1 MAAPKKAA
9 KFFKNAVFWAPL
21 RLAPSRNLS
30 PYIAPLL
37 LVLYAAWGFYTLPD
51 FGVHLDELT
60 QRTIGMENNR
70 FLSGRVGF
78 DKVNEHGL
86 FGPIWES
93 FCYLAE
99 QIYFPGTMRFKIL
112 LHRALLWSV
121 FMLAMVSLYR
131 FAQRKIAQFEFTAFP
146 KWLPQAHAKDIVALL
161 PVAFI
166 LLWPRIFA
174 DAHYNS
180 KDVLFLAFQVWVLIG
195 LDKIWVASVRTEQ
208 SSVSGGHFAVGKGNA
223 TEIISGAAVGENA
236 TKNTHQNIA
245 LQPSNAKIFWQK
257 TWPWL
262 LLGISCSIRF
272 SGFMI
277 AGFAALVSFIQWRNN
292 GWKWQ
297 IKQLLFAVFTTVVGY
312 VAFYPYLWFTG
323 ISGFAHIWQFVSQN
337 PWPHATLVDGQWVN
351 QPLSPQPWNYLLIWI
366 QYTLGE
372 WQWIVIVC
380 ALCLWLNKRVQR
392 LSPGNK
398 EGLKNFNASAAEI
411 ATSAEGNTITERGN
425 ATSETELAASAGDNA
440 TLAGGGITTEREI
453 ATSESSKKTRVK
465 AEVEASSGAN
475 LLLKA
480 MAYTHQIPAWRLFLW
495 LMLFG
500 FFGYSIALKPVIYN
514 GWRHLYFLI
523 LPISLLSSFAVVSH
537 WKSLQKGKNAMLAI
551 LLLPAFWM
559 IWQLV
564 EPQKITN
571 QTLESGEEIRTI
583 LSGFVSCATDF
594 NELQLN
600 NFSLDY
606 WQHTTLQ
613 AYQYLLNKYP
623 SDTIVIGGKGES
635 LWLNYLLLPEAQQ
648 KRIRFDDFWQM
659 GLKVGELPNW
669 ASTVNP
675 DPKSASTNRW
685 DEVANYRCFVL
696 DFQEEGKFAAENI
709 TKEKTANWYLEC
721 QLHRQRNVL
730 WRLYQVN

>member
-21 RLAPSRNLS
+21 RLAPSQNLS

-37 LVLYAAWGFYTLPD
+37 LLVYAAWGFYTLPD

-93 FCYLAE
+93 ICYLAE

-131 FAQRKIAQFEFTAFP
+131 FAQRKIAQFQLAALP
-146 KWLPQAHAKDIVALL
+146 KWMPQANVNDIIALL

-180 KDVLFLAFQVWVLIG
+180 KDVLFLALQVWVLIG
-195 LDKIWVASVRTEQ
+195 LDKIWVASVRIEQ
-208 SSVSGGHFAVGKGNA
+208 SSASGGHFTVAKGKAN
-223 TEIISGAAVGENA
+223 EIISGVEVGENA
-236 TKNTHQNIA
+236 AENTHQNTA
-245 LQPSNAKIFWQK
+245 LQPSPLKKLWRK

-277 AGFAALVSFIQWRNN
+277 AGFAALVSFIQWRNK
-292 GWKWQ
+292 GWTWQ
-297 IKQLLFAVFTTVVGY
+297 FKQLLFAVFTTVVGY

-337 PWPHATLVDGQWVN
+337 PWPHATLLDGQWVN

-380 ALCLWLNKRVQR
+380 ALCLWLNTRIQR
-392 LSPGNK
+392 LSPGSK
-398 EGLKNFNASAAEI
+398 EGLKNLSASAAM
-411 ATSAEGNTITERGN
+411 
-425 ATSETELAASAGDNA
+425 
-440 TLAGGGITTEREI
+440 EI
-453 ATSESSKKTRVK
+453 ATSESSKKTQVK
-465 AEVEASSGAN
+465 AEVEVSSGAN
-475 LLLKA
+475 LLSKA

-571 QTLESGEEIRTI
+571 QTLESGEEIPTI
-583 LSGFVSCATDF
+583 QSGFVSCATDF
-594 NELQLN
+594 NELQIN

-635 LWLNYLLLPEAQQ
+635 LWLNYLLLTEAQQ

-659 GLKVGELPNW
+659 GMKVGELPKRMKAGDLSEC
-669 ASTVNP
+669 ASNTAGNL
-675 DPKSASTNRW
+675 SNATNRW
-685 DEVANYRCFVL
+685 DAAGNYRCFVL

-721 QLHRQRNVL
+721 QLHRQRNVV
-730 WRLYQVN
+730 WRLYQAN